1 MGSHQEYSWC
11 DVVWDEVDI
20 KLLTNFMFL
29 SFVICHHPGLTLYWY
44 TLFFLFNRYF

>member
-29 SFVICHHPGLTLYWY
+29 SFVICHHPGLALYWY